1 MNSNATK
8 LLMLIGIF
16 LLGSIIISQSGLF
29 SRTRLDL
36 TENQL
41 FTLNDGTINILKN
54 IDERVHLKLYYSDEA
69 TINIP
74 QLRTYKNTVMDL
86 LNEMQRYSDS
96 KLVVSL
102 IDPKI
107 FSPEEDEASQYGL
120 QALPVGEGGE
130 NVFFGLVG
138 ENTLDSTEVI
148 VFMQPDRES
157 FLEYDIAQLINSLN
171 HPEKNTISIMSS
183 IDIKAR
189 FDEAKGEAVQA
200 QVFVTQLEKDYVVN
214 HLDRNTE
221 NIDDDTDVLMLIHPK
236 KLSDK
241 TLFAIDQFVMKG
253 GRLLVFVDPLAQAE
267 IIKPDPQN
275 PMAAYQADKNSDL
288 QKLFQSWKVSYD
300 PKKVILD
307 DTYALS
313 IQTRQ
318 GTRPTRH
325 LAYLALKDKAL
336 NNDDIITRELDTI
349 NLATSGYF
357 VSESI
362 QPILNSSVMASTSST
377 DALKL
382 LMDPSTLFND
392 YKADNNNYTM
402 AGRIVGKIN
411 TAFPDGVEGVD
422 TGTLINEINEPKIIL
437 FADVDILF
445 DQMWV
450 RSQNFFGRNVY
461 SAFAD
466 NGNLIT
472 NLLDNMA
479 GSPDLINIR
488 GRKNSARPFTKVIEL
503 QKASDKKFREQ
514 ENVLKQRLR
523 ETEEKLNKIQR
534 EKGQQDRLIMS
545 QEQEQ
550 EIQKFQSEK
559 LEVRKKL
566 REVRRSL
573 DKDIKDLGSN
583 LKIINIGFIPLLISL
598 LGVFVL
604 WFKPKKKGGHYEK

>member
-1 MNSNATK
+1 MNSNTTK
-8 LLMLIGIF
+8 LLILLGIF
-16 LLGSIIISQSGLF
+16 LLGSIIISQSGIF

-36 TENQL
+36 TENNL

-54 IDERVHLKLYYSDEA
+54 IDERIHLKLYYSDEA
-69 TINIP
+69 TNNIP
-74 QLRTYKNTVMDL
+74 QLRTYKNTVEDL
-86 LNEMQRYSDS
+86 LHEMQRYSDS
-96 KLVVSL
+96 KLEISL
-102 IDPKI
+102 IDPKM

-130 NVFFGLVG
+130 NIFFGLVG
-138 ENTLDSTEVI
+138 ENTLDSSEVI
-148 VFMQPDRES
+148 PFMQPDRES

-171 HPEKNTISIMSS
+171 YPEKKTISIMSS

-189 FDEAKGEAVQA
+189 FDEAKGEPVQA
-200 QVFVTQLEKDYVVN
+200 QVFVTQLEKDYIIN
-214 HLDRNTE
+214 HLDNNSE
-221 NIDDDTDVLMLIHPK
+221 SIDSNTDVLMLIHPK
-236 KLSDK
+236 ELSDK

-267 IIKPDPQN
+267 IVKPDPQN

-288 QKLFQSWKVSYD
+288 NKLFQSWKVSYD
-300 PKKVILD
+300 PNKVILD
-307 DTYALS
+307 DSYALS

-318 GTRPTRH
+318 GSRPTRH
-325 LAYLALKDKAL
+325 LAYLALKDKAF
-336 NNDDIITRELDTI
+336 NNEDIITRELDAV

-357 VSESI
+357 VSDNL
-362 QPILNSSVMASTSST
+362 QPILNSSVMASTAST
-377 DALKL
+377 DALKF
-382 LMDPSTLFND
+382 LMDPSTLFNN
-392 YKADNNNYTM
+392 YKADNKNYTI
-402 AGRIVGKIN
+402 AGRVSGKIA
-411 TAFPDGVEGVD
+411 TAFPDGIEGIEVSSV
-422 TGTLINEINEPKIIL
+422 INSNNEPKIML
-437 FADVDILF
+437 FADVDVLF

-450 RSQNFFGRNVY
+450 RSQNFFGRNVF

-472 NLLDNMA
+472 NLMDNMA

-550 EIQKFQSEK
+550 ELQKFQSEK

-598 LGVFVL
+598 LGIFIL